1 VLLNQAPHIMDVFC
15 MLGGMPSRVHGR
27 CQTLIHDIEVEDQ
40 AQAMLEYANG
50 ATGYFYVSTC
60 ETGPRMLEIVGDKG
74 RLRLSGGGLSFT
86 RFSPPVTEFNKT
98 NTEMWGSPK
107 SENVELGI
115 EDCEHG
121 HQVVLR
127 NFARAI
133 LHGEPLVSPGEVGVK
148 SLELANAI
156 ILSSYKDKPVDIPMD
171 RGEYEAL
178 IADLAAKSS
187 FKDDWGATKSETDP
201 QFKK

>member
-1 VLLNQAPHIMDVFC
+1 
-15 MLGGMPSRVHGR
+15 
-27 CQTLIHDIEVEDQ
+27 
-40 AQAMLEYANG
+40 MLEYANG

-86 RFSPPVTEFNKT
+86 RFAPPVSEFNKT

-107 SENVELGI
+107 SEDVDLGI

-121 HQVVLR
+121 HHVVLR

-133 LHGEPLVSPGEVGVK
+133 LNDEPLVSPGEVGVN

-156 ILSSYKDKPVDIPMD
+156 ILSSYKDEPVDIPMD
-171 RGEYEAL
+171 RDEYSEL
-178 IADLAAKSS
+178 IAGLAAKSE
-187 FKDDWGATKSETDP
+187 FRDDWGESKSETDP